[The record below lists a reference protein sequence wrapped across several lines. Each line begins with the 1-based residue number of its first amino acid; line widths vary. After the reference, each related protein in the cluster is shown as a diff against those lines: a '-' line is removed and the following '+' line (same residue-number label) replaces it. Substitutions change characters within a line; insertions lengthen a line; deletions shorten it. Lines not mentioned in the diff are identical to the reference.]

1 MPPIP
6 QNAPNTD
13 WLDEELRK
21 QKAITNELRETVAK
35 QQVLLADQAQRLL
48 GLEDRLTK
56 LQAQLQRM
64 PEIEEALR
72 HTRDSVAVMISEL
85 RQEQQKRETDFLRN
99 RQAEREQDV
108 RAIHQIETELK
119 RFEPLEQAMVV
130 RQAEERRLN
139 EGVLRIEQ
147 ELQDLTKRLSQREET
162 LRQLTDRIDRN
173 AARIEQT
180 QLSLEQAQKAYQE
193 YVARLLLVET
203 ALPKAE
209 QKIAEIQGWR
219 QDLAKQQ
226 EQLAESQRRSER
238 DQAQVMVEWARKL
251 EGYAHQLEIWT
262 EQLRFFTDQ
271 HEKNRRV
278 VREVQ
283 ELAHQVSQQQ
293 DQLRQTQRLAEEQLR
308 NEFRQWVSENDR
320 RWAQEL
326 ERRGKA
332 QEAQA
337 QRDDAQDQRMLT
349 LEQWREQDVAAAQAL
364 SNRLDRTHEQ
374 LLAALQV
381 LRQSLLRALQ
391 GQAQAAQD
399 IYANLRGALEE
410 EK

>member
-6 QNAPNTD
+6 QSAPNTD

-21 QKAITNELRETVAK
+21 QKALTNELRETVAK
-35 QQVLLADQAQRLL
+35 QQVLLADQAQRIL

-72 HTRDSVAVMISEL
+72 HTRDSVAVMIAEL

-119 RFEPLEQAMVV
+119 RFDPLEQAMAV

-147 ELQDLTKRLSQREET
+147 ELQDLTKRLSQREEAI
-162 LRQLTDRIDRN
+162 RQLADRIDRN
-173 AARIEQT
+173 AAKIDQAQLAIEQT
-180 QLSLEQAQKAYQE
+180 QKAHQE
-193 YVARLLLVET
+193 HVARLLVAET
-203 ALPKAE
+203 ALTKAE

-238 DQAQVMVEWARKL
+238 DQAQIMVEWARKL
-251 EGYAHQLEIWT
+251 EGYGHQLEIWS

-337 QRDDAQDQRMLT
+337 QRDDGQDQRMLM

-364 SNRLDRTHEQ
+364 SNRLDKTHEQ

-381 LRQSLLRALQ
+381 LRQTLKRALQ
-391 GQAQAAQD
+391 GQAKAYQD
-399 IYANLRGALEE
+399 MYADLRGFLEE

>member
-6 QNAPNTD
+6 QSAPNTD

-21 QKAITNELRETVAK
+21 QKALTNELRETVAK
-35 QQVLLADQAQRLL
+35 QQVILADQAQRIL

-119 RFEPLEQAMVV
+119 RFEPLEQAMAV

-147 ELQDLTKRLSQREET
+147 ELQDLTKRLSQREDVI
-162 LRQLTDRIDRN
+162 RQLTDRIDRN
-173 AARIEQT
+173 AAKIDQA
-180 QLSLEQAQKAYQE
+180 QLAVEQAQKAQQE
-193 YVARLLLVET
+193 HVARLLLAET
-203 ALPKAE
+203 ALSKAE
-209 QKIAEIQGWR
+209 QKITEIQGWR

-226 EQLAESQRRSER
+226 EQLAENQRRSER
-238 DQAQVMVEWARKL
+238 DQAQIMVEWARKL
-251 EGYAHQLEIWT
+251 EGYGHQLEIWT

-308 NEFRQWVSENDR
+308 NEFRQWVSDNDR

-337 QRDDAQDQRMLT
+337 QRDDGQDQRMLT
-349 LEQWREQDVAAAQAL
+349 LEQWREQDVAATQAL
-364 SNRLDRTHEQ
+364 SNRLDKTHEQ

-381 LRQSLLRALQ
+381 LRQTLLRALQ
-391 GQAQAAQD
+391 SQAKAYQD
-399 IYANLRGALEE
+399 MYADLRGFLEE